1 MIKVLLLQIYFSIMH
16 VRLKSNVIMDRN
28 DSPGGDLYS
37 AVAVAATRRL
47 LWPKETWF
55 CGAALLLLL
64 LPLS

>member
-1 MIKVLLLQIYFSIMH
+1 MH
-16 VRLKSNVIMDRN
+16 VRLKSNVIMDRS